1 MKILAQTMK
10 DGSVRIVEAPS
21 PLIAPGFVRVRTV
34 CSAISPGTEGNK
46 IVTGRMSLIGKAR
59 AKPDQVKQV
68 LAMVGQLGLKHT
80 IQKVR
85 DKLDGAEPLGY
96 SLAGVVTEIGPE
108 VEHVAAGRPGRL
120 RRRRLR
126 QPRRR
131 GGRAAQ
137 PGRARCPTAS
147 APRRRR

>member
-34 CSAISPGTEGNK
+34 SSAISPGTEGNK

-59 AKPDQVKQV
+59 AKPEQAKQV
-68 LAMVGQLGLKHT
+68 LAMVGQLGLRNT

-85 DKLDGAEPLGY
+85 DKL
-96 SLAGVVTEIGPE
+96 T
-108 VEHVAAGRPGRL
+108 AAGRWV
-120 RRRRLR
+120 
-126 QPRRR
+126 
-131 GGRAAQ
+131 
-137 PGRARCPTAS
+137 TAWPVS
-147 APRRRR
+147 